1 MIENLIERV
10 KSYQVQ
16 HGTEFDPQII
26 IFKLHGCKVC
36 KSLETELMVD
46 GWSYETFDCMND
58 EHADMADELEQT
70 LETNHYPI
78 ILITYPETKII
89 TPASPIRHEKLITN
103 LNPNITIYKQLTPH
117 LS

>member
-46 GWSYETFDCMND
+46 GWSYETFDCID
-58 EHADMADELEQT
+58 EKHNNIADELEEQLQT
-70 LETNHYPI
+70 NNYPI
-78 ILITYPETKII
+78 IFITYPATKIV
-89 TPASPIRHEKLITN
+89 TPASPVRHEKLITN
-103 LNPNITIYKQLTPH
+103 LNPNVTIYKQLTSH